1 MTDTK
6 ELECVDF
13 ILRAD
18 AMRHPALEAMVAR
31 LNASYK
37 ETHALMEK
45 QSSLM
50 HAMFEPGKPF
60 EQGDDVDINALDAR
74 IEAVWNE
81 CFDALERMVQPSG
94 KAG

>member
-1 MTDTK
+1 MSDTK

-18 AMRHPALEAMVAR
+18 AMRHPALEAMVNR
-31 LNASYK
+31 LNDAYRKTEELLTAQSVLLKNASDG
-37 ETHALMEK
+37 
-45 QSSLM
+45 
-50 HAMFEPGKPF
+50 AMSEAM
-60 EQGDDVDINALDAR
+60 DVKVKDVL

-94 KAG
+94 KAEEL